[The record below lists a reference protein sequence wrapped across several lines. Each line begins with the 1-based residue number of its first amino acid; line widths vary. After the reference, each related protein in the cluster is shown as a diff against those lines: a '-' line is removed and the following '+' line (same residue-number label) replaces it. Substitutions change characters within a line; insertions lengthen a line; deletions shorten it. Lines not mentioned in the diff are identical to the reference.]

1 MHPWL
6 ITLFKTWCR
15 IFPGWWWDKCSTA
28 LSSCHHLFHIFS
40 KYWENKEPTKRMI
53 FIFKIWMYHEQKRNW
68 EVPIYLNYTQCK
80 LYVIW
85 ESFLPVAGYY
95 LQRRISG
102 IPCIVIFSGV
112 AQVTVLSS
120 NPHCSWDQDCWTIP
134 CARRPGVNDGHFLF
148 PSTGMQWLL
157 LALSSHITVTP

>member
-1 MHPWL
+1 
-6 ITLFKTWCR
+6 
-15 IFPGWWWDKCSTA
+15 
-28 LSSCHHLFHIFS
+28 
-40 KYWENKEPTKRMI
+40 MI
-53 FIFKIWMYHEQKRNW
+53 FVFKIWMYHEQKRNW

-85 ESFLPVAGYY
+85 ESFLPVTGYY

-120 NPHCSWDQDCWTIP
+120 NPHCSWDQGCWTIP
-134 CARRPGVNDGHFLF
+134 CARRPGVNDGYLLFYGNAMASACSELSHHCDTIVPIIGERPAFGSWCCPWTEVGGDEKEVIYVRSGYGRFLKAKR
-148 PSTGMQWLL
+148 SCVQD
-157 LALSSHITVTP
+157 V